1 VKTLLLAA
9 ARHIGGSI
17 KAFDGHPQ
25 RVRRHVAAGYV
36 NRTVKS
42 GCCADSKSRRYVA
55 LTLTRAATVPP
66 ITIPSS
72 TGRASLRSHVEQ
84 TGM

>member
-36 NRTVKS
+36 NRTVKAAAVRIANR
-42 GCCADSKSRRYVA
+42 ADTSR
-55 LTLTRAATVPP
+55 
-66 ITIPSS
+66 
-72 TGRASLRSHVEQ
+72 
-84 TGM
+84 